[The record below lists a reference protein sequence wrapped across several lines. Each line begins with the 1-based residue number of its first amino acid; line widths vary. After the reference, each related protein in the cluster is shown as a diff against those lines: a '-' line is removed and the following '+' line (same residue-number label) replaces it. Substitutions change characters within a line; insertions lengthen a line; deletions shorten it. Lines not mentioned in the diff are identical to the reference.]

1 MNGSLTITVA
11 SEGYIVFRP
20 GYLNRPITAG
30 FVCRDLGR
38 RRETY
43 FNRDPSQFESIGNEN
58 VPIQLIECCFPGLA
72 ISNAKNNINIIF
84 K

>member
-1 MNGSLTITVA
+1 MNSSLTITVA

-20 GYLNRPITAG
+20 GYLNRPITAV

-43 FNRDPSQFESIGNEN
+43 FNRDPSQFESIGNEKS
-58 VPIQLIECCFPGLA
+58 VPKII
-72 ISNAKNNINIIF
+72 INDKINLF
-84 K
+84 L